1 MSAAG
6 TLSPV
11 SKAHTVLIASGAYV
25 SAEIAAEFGRI
36 PPAFLPIGNRRLYRW
51 QVEAVRRSLPDAPVY
66 LSLPADFE
74 PEAEDLAAFS
84 ELGVTVA
91 RAPEGASL
99 GASLT
104 FVALSAGLV
113 TGAVTI
119 LHGDTLL
126 QDYPYD
132 RPDAVSVG
140 VTRTYYPWAD
150 YHEQN
155 GRLSFPAGVPEAT
168 DRTVLTGA
176 FSLSDMQGF
185 LRALA
190 LSGERFV
197 DAVGLYS
204 QARPLACLDEGRWF
218 DFGHLHTYFQS
229 RRRVTTERHFN
240 RLEIEAAYLVKSSS
254 KREKIQAER
263 AWFGDLPDPL
273 KVYAPVVVDAP
284 APPGG
289 AAYRIE
295 YHHLT
300 TLNDLFVF
308 GRLPTSVW
316 RSVFEACSEF
326 LGVAGS
332 IKPPPTETF
341 DSRALYLDK
350 TLERLE
356 QFAREQRVDLDGE
369 WRFMGR
375 PTPSL
380 RRIAEQVAGAIPTAT
395 PDLLGVI
402 HGDFCF
408 SNILFD
414 FRAQRIRVIDPRG
427 VDAEGRPSIY
437 GDVRY
442 ETGKLHHSVVGMYDH
457 IIAGRFQY
465 RQVGERS
472 VELQLPR
479 TDAVRSVQRLF
490 QSTPFGGR
498 LPSALQADRVSTL
511 LFLSMLPLHADDPAR
526 QNGLLANALR
536 LFLELEDAGA

>member
-1 MSAAG
+1 MS
-6 TLSPV
+6 P
-11 SKAHTVLIASGAYV
+11 AHTVLIVSGAYV

-51 QVEAVRRSLPDAPVY
+51 QVEAVRRSLPEGKVV

-74 PEAEDLAAFS
+74 PDAEDVAAFAD
-84 ELGVTVA
+84 LNVTVA

-104 FVALSAGLV
+104 YVALSAGLV
-113 TGAVTI
+113 TGPVTI
-119 LHGDTLL
+119 LHGDTLI
-126 QDYPYD
+126 QYYPFD

-150 YHEQN
+150 YVETD
-155 GRLSFPAGVPEAT
+155 GRLSFPAVSEAT
-168 DRTVLTGA
+168 ERTVLTGA
-176 FSLSDMQGF
+176 FSLSDMQAF

-197 DAVGLYS
+197 EAVGLYS
-204 QARPLACLDEGRWF
+204 QDRPLACLDEGQWF

-240 RLEIEAAYLVKSSS
+240 RLEIDAAFLVKSSS

-263 AWFGDLPDPL
+263 AWFGALPDPL
-273 KVYAPVVVDAP
+273 KVYAPVVVDAAP
-284 APPGG
+284 PPGG

-326 LGVAGS
+326 LGVAGA
-332 IKPPPTETF
+332 IKPAPEERF

-350 TLERLE
+350 TLDRLE
-356 QFAREQRVDLDGE
+356 QFARERNVDLDGE
-369 WRFMGR
+369 WRLNGR

-380 RRIAEQVAGAIPTAT
+380 RRIAEQVAGAVPQAT

-414 FRAQRIRVIDPRG
+414 FRAQRIKVIDPRG
-427 VDAEGRPSIY
+427 VDAQGRPSIF

-457 IIAGRFQY
+457 IIAGRYALTQD
-465 RQVGERS
+465 GERS
-472 VELQLPR
+472 VELTLPR
-479 TDAVRSVQRLF
+479 TEPIRAVQALF
-490 QSTPFGGR
+490 QATPFGGR
-498 LPSALQADRVSTL
+498 LPAQLQADRVSIL
-511 LFLSMLPLHADDPAR
+511 LFLSMLPLHADDPGR
-526 QNGLLANALR
+526 QRALLANALR
-536 LFLELEDAGA
+536 LFLALEGQGA